1 MIDTQC
7 HVDLHDD
14 PVGLAQK
21 MEKSQTECVAV
32 TMLPSHYLLG
42 LPYLN
47 GFSQIH
53 ASLGMH
59 PLRVNEGK
67 NEVDAFNALSKDC
80 DFIGEIGLDFSKE
93 GKPTKE
99 IQIEVLL
106 RIVNSIKG
114 GKFVSVHSR
123 GAAKEALNIFDEHNT
138 GPVCFHYFTDGHD
151 VASAAVMGGHYF
163 SFNRR
168 MLNGKHKALLEIVPQ
183 DRVLV
188 ESDAPFLSKAPI
200 SATKET
206 YSMIAEYWKTSLSGA
221 EKTILRNFQNC
232 RTAS

>member
-1 MIDTQC
+1 MIDTHC
-7 HVDLHDD
+7 HIDFHND
-14 PVGLAQK
+14 PVGLARD
-21 MEKSQTECVAV
+21 MEESQTECVAV
-32 TMLPSHYLLG
+32 SMLPSHYRLG
-42 LPYLN
+42 LPHLN
-47 GFSQIH
+47 SFTKVH

-59 PLRVNEGK
+59 PLRVSEGK
-67 NEVDAFNALSKDC
+67 NEVDAFTALSREC
-80 DFIGEIGLDFSKE
+80 EFIGEIGLDFSKE

-106 RIVNSIKG
+106 RIVNSFRG

-123 GAAKEALNIFDEHNT
+123 GAAREVLNIFNEYNT
-138 GPVCFHYFTDGHD
+138 GPVCFHYFTGGHE
-151 VASAAVMGGHYF
+151 VASEAVNCGHYF

-168 MLNGKHKALLEIVPQ
+168 MLKGKHKALLDIIPR

-200 SATKET
+200 SATKEA
-206 YSMIAEYWKTSLSGA
+206 YLIIGEYWETSLS
-221 EKTILRNFQNC
+221 ETERTISRNFQNC